1 MTQGTR
7 LLVLA
12 AMASLALATPARA
25 ANVPASP
32 VTFSECR
39 GGISSIELVE
49 FAAYNVTFRNTAA
62 VAADEI
68 RLSIPYGRRKVANF
82 DLRGTFNPQV
92 DTSQALRKNVN
103 GGLYAWRSSQNDCI
117 VDFVHFTDGT
127 TWSRTMPS
135 DARTKQGT

>member
-1 MTQGTR
+1 MTQSFR
-7 LLVLA
+7 LLVSASIVLLA
-12 AMASLALATPARA
+12 AAYSARA
-25 ANVPASP
+25 AETPAPP

-49 FAAYNVTFRNTAA
+49 LAAYNVTFRNTSA

-68 RLSIPYGRRKVANF
+68 RLSIPYGRHKVANF

-92 DTSQALRKNVN
+92 DTSRALRKNVN

-127 TWSRTMPS
+127 TWNR
-135 DARTKQGT
+135 AAH